1 MFSSA
6 KHIGQ
11 RRPNK
16 KTPVPLHP
24 KPYSYP
30 TRRPVNH
37 RILFV
42 CLLFFRLGANKRPE
56 ELDSSLRFIVRLLS
70 VAIRTNRIILVI
82 IHRPVLVP
90 QTLNRKTFRFGTTL
104 SPETRNHKSLGFGF
118 SGCLVLQ
125 APKGF
130 GL

>member
-1 MFSSA
+1 MEVLCF
-6 KHIGQ
+6 Q
-11 RRPNK
+11 RKAYRP
-16 KTPVPLHP
+16 KTPKQENPGSPPPETLLVPD
-24 KPYSYP
+24 S
-30 TRRPVNH
+30 VNH

-125 APKGF
+125 APKG
-130 GL
+130 